1 MMPNSGTMTD
11 RQIAFSSPVYC
22 MNVFSCPSF
31 LEQSV
36 RSSPHLI
43 LCGGGGR
50 GKTGISNFITIGEIY
65 RKEDGSLSFKALTN
79 CNTDTDLVLQ
89 VVSSS
94 NGKFVFGS
102 LQNGTVVYRVEKG
115 DEKEPLKLEKILFQE
130 TDTAKSGMQNVLVV
144 RKDDK
149 TIITGG
155 DDGTLY
161 CYRFEVGE
169 GADAKVQMKLLNS
182 LHLFDCAIT
191 TMTLNPTEK
200 LCVVGSEKGEIA
212 IIELSS
218 MGVTQRIQPTLPRT
232 KVRTL
237 LFTSATV
244 LLALMNE
251 GRVHS
256 HVFFLSPESD
266 ASDVKWQVTRKVAF
280 KNLTL
285 SCMHFDERSS
295 TVCAGSN
302 EGGVGVFDYPSF
314 RKIVKMQ
321 NIHGLAVSSIT
332 CIPPT
337 TNLLKNAEKD
347 ATEEGWVIS
356 SSIDYTVSVLKCK
369 KAQPSQCATM
379 LPVWLFLLIVLLY
392 MYLFLRK

>member
-1 MMPNSGTMTD
+1 M
-11 RQIAFSSPVYC
+11 
-22 MNVFSCPSF
+22 
-31 LEQSV
+31 
-36 RSSPHLI
+36 
-43 LCGGGGR
+43 
-50 GKTGISNFITIGEIY
+50 
-65 RKEDGSLSFKALTN
+65 
-79 CNTDTDLVLQ
+79 
-89 VVSSS
+89 
-94 NGKFVFGS
+94 FGS
-102 LQNGTVVYRVEKG
+102 LQNGTVVYHVEKG

-149 TIITGG
+149 TIFTGG

-169 GADAKVQMKLLNS
+169 GADAKAQMKLLNS

-218 MGVTQRIQPTLPRT
+218 MGVTQRIQPTLPRA

-266 ASDVKWQVTRKVAF
+266 ASDVKWKVTRKVAF

-285 SCMHFDERSS
+285 SCMHFDERSN

-314 RKIVKMQ
+314 RKTVKMQ